1 MDTATLFSLFLSLH
15 AGHCNGLT
23 GSGFGGSLE
32 DLNKMLTAGP
42 NGSGIGRKSQN
53 MTECVPVPTSEHV
66 AEIVGRQGKL
76 IFRNFFFILL
86 LNKTSRNHKVTVTA
100 GNLLEVCNYSRS
112 MHLHMQY
119 VNNM

>member
-1 MDTATLFSLFLSLH
+1 MNTAPYFTFFISLH

-32 DLNKMLTAGP
+32 DLNKILTAGP

-76 IFRNFFFILL
+76 RF
-86 LNKTSRNHKVTVTA
+86 K
-100 GNLLEVCNYSRS
+100 
-112 MHLHMQY
+112 
-119 VNNM
+119 